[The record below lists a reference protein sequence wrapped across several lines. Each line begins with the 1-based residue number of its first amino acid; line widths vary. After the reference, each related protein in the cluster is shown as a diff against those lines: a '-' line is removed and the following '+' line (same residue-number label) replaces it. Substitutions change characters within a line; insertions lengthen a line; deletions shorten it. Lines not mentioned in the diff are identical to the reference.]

1 MQLRSRIPIGC
12 VRGGCGSSKE
22 RCFCSV
28 GRVGGCGEKNA
39 VYTFYQRKVPP
50 GVGGAQL
57 LSPSLLMM
65 PRRCDQSGGGGRGR
79 SSSESRVLQYSSPG
93 GAASPEGFQAVRL
106 RGLSTGQEK
115 AAELLVKVCVPPAA
129 GEWKEAPYLNC

>member
-1 MQLRSRIPIGC
+1 
-12 VRGGCGSSKE
+12 
-22 RCFCSV
+22 
-28 GRVGGCGEKNA
+28 
-39 VYTFYQRKVPP
+39 
-50 GVGGAQL
+50 
-57 LSPSLLMM
+57 MM
-65 PRRCDQSGGGGRGR
+65 PRRRDQSGGGGRRR

-115 AAELLVKVCVPPAA
+115 AAEELLVKVCVPPAA